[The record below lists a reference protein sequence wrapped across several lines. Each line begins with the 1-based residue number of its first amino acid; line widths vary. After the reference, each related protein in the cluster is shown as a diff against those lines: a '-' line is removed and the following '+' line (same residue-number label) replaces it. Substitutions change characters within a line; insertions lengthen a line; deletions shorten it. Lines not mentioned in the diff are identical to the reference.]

1 MQTSCTLKPFALF
14 INGVFKSVLDEILQV
29 QSVLPEQ
36 IMFLQPYSSSAIR
49 ALRENPPSVDAP
61 VRLYLSVTDDL
72 ATIHYQAEIVGWEDK
87 RELSDVKKG
96 WINRLI
102 ATLQEGEIKL
112 YSDASQSGECVNLL
126 YIRRL
131 QKVQVPFSVAQ
142 LRKISDGEPLS
153 TARTTSGGWS
163 YVEPGL
169 LPPSVV

>member
-1 MQTSCTLKPFALF
+1 METSCTLKPFALF
-14 INGVFKSVLDEILQV
+14 INGVFRSVLDEILRV

-36 IMFLQPYSSSAIR
+36 IMFLQPYSSSAIK
-49 ALRENPPSVDAP
+49 ALRENPPSVESP
-61 VRLYLSVTDDL
+61 VRLYLSITDDL

-102 ATLQEGEIKL
+102 ATLQEDEKEL
-112 YSDASQSGECVNLL
+112 YSDASENGECVNLL

-131 QKVQVPFSVAQ
+131 QKVQSPFSVAQ
-142 LRKISDGEPLS
+142 LRKISNGEPLS

-163 YVEPGL
+163 YVEIEL
-169 LPPSVV
+169 LPLSAV